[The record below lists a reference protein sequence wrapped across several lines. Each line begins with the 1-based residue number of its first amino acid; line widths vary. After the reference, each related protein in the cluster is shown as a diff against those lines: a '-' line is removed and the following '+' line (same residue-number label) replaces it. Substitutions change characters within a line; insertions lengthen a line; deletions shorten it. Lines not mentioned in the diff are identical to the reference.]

1 MIVSI
6 GIDVCSVSRMRG
18 VLERWG
24 DRFWNRLLSEPERA
38 AVGGRADRALFLAS
52 RFAAKEAAAKALAGG
67 PGVGWHE
74 VQVHGRPRRP
84 PELRLIG
91 EARALADRMGVTH
104 THLSI
109 THDADVAAAVVI
121 FESLVGERLP

>member
-6 GIDVCSVSRMRG
+6 GIDICSVSRMRE

-24 DRFWNRLLSEPERA
+24 DRFYNRLLSEPERS
-38 AVGGRADRALFLAS
+38 AVSAGRDRALFLAS

-67 PGVGWHE
+67 PGCGWHD
-74 VQVHGRPRRP
+74 VQVHGKPRRP
-84 PELRLIG
+84 PELRLVG
-91 EARALADRMGVTH
+91 AARDLADSMGVTH

-121 FESLVGERLP
+121 FESLTERSRP